1 MNEDFADYIK
11 ILVFLFL
18 VLGGL
23 VFFGSCDA
31 GWSIA
36 GYEV

>member
-1 MNEDFADYIK
+1 MNEDFTDYIK

-31 GWSIA
+31 GWSIT

>member
-1 MNEDFADYIK
+1 MNEDFTDYIK
-11 ILVFLFL
+11 ILVFLVL

>member
-1 MNEDFADYIK
+1 MNEDFTDYIK

-18 VLGGL
+18 ALGGL

>member
-1 MNEDFADYIK
+1 MEENWTDYLK
-11 ILVFLFL
+11 IIIFLFL

-23 VFFGSCDA
+23 VFFGSCD
-31 GWSIA
+31 GGYSIA

>member
-1 MNEDFADYIK
+1 MNEDFTDYIK

-31 GWSIA
+31 GMSIA
-36 GYEV
+36 GYEI

>member
-1 MNEDFADYIK
+1 MNEDFTDYIK
-11 ILVFLFL
+11 ILVFLGL